1 MDTTKASYTQE
12 FLAEDDTVLIVV
24 FFVIGESFDFE
35 TSTPT
40 AQDIEITAVT
50 VEGVSTLIE
59 VAEALLNTTRLES
72 LVAAEKFG
80 TY

>member
-1 MDTTKASYTQE
+1 MASVKIIDTCE

-24 FFVIGESFDFE
+24 FLAIGESFDFE
-35 TSTPT
+35 TSTQT

-50 VEGVSTLIE
+50 VEGVPTLIE
-59 VAEALLNTTRLES
+59 VAEEILNTTRLES
-72 LVAAEKFG
+72 MVAKEKFG

>member
-1 MDTTKASYTQE
+1 MATNKVIDTCE

-24 FFVIGESFDFE
+24 FFSIGESFDFE

-59 VAEALLNTTRLES
+59 VAEEILNTTRLES
-72 LVAAEKFG
+72 MVAKEKFG